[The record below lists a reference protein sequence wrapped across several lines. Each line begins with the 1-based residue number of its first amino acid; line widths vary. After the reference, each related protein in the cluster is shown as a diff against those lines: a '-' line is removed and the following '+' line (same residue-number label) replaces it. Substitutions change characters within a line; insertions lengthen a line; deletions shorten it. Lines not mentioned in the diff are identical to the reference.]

1 MMKTNKEELN
11 NYICIASIGKPRG
24 LKGEFFINSFCEP
37 KDNLLNYSNFFI
49 QDDLIK
55 DFKLEYIKKIN
66 LKMYAKIFGINDL
79 ESIKKFTNL
88 KIFIDKDSLPKIGNN
103 EAYWHELI
111 GMQVIDMETKDLL
124 GVVENLSNFG
134 SNDCLEL
141 VPTKQSV
148 DNNKRLIPFIVD
160 KFISS
165 IDKEES
171 IIFVYWD
178 KSF

>member
-55 DFKLEYIKKIN
+55 DFKIEYIKKIN

-111 GMQVIDMETKDLL
+111 GMQIIDMETKDLH
-124 GVVENLSNFG
+124 GVVENLSNFV
-134 SNDCLEL
+134 STDCLEL
-141 VPTKQSV
+141 GPTQQSV
-148 DNNKRLIPFIVD
+148 DNKNRLIPFIVA

-165 IDKEES
+165 LTNEAS
-171 IIFVYWD
+171 LIF
-178 KSF
+178 

>member
-1 MMKTNKEELN
+1 MKANKEEIN
-11 NYICIASIGKPRG
+11 NRICIASIGKPRG
-24 LKGEFFINSFCEP
+24 LKGEFFINSFCTP
-37 KDNLLNYSNFFI
+37 KDNLLNYSNFYI
-49 QDDLIK
+49 QDNLIE
-55 DFKLEYIKKIN
+55 DFKIEYIKKIN
-66 LKMYAKIFGINDL
+66 LKMYAKIFGINDVD
-79 ESIKKFTNL
+79 SIKKFTNL
-88 KIFIDKDSLPKIGNN
+88 EIFIDKSCLPKIGDK

-111 GMQVIDMETKDLL
+111 GMQVIDIKTKDLL
-124 GVVENLSNFG
+124 GVVENLNNYG

-148 DNNKRLIPFIVD
+148 DNEKRLIPFIVN

-165 IDKEES
+165 IDREES

>member
-1 MMKTNKEELN
+1 MKANKEEFN
-11 NYICIASIGKPRG
+11 NRICIASIGKPRG
-24 LKGEFFINSFCEP
+24 LKGEFFINSFCTP
-37 KDNLLNYSNFFI
+37 KDNLLNYSNFYI
-49 QDDLIK
+49 QDNLIE
-55 DFKLEYIKKIN
+55 DFKIEYIKKIN

>member
-1 MMKTNKEELN
+1 MKVNKEEFN

-24 LKGEFFINSFCEP
+24 LKGEFFINSFCAP

-49 QDDLIK
+49 QDDFIK
-55 DFKLEYIKKIN
+55 DFKIEYIKKIN
-66 LKMYAKIFGINDL
+66 LKMYAKILGINDID
-79 ESIKKFTNL
+79 SIKKFTNL
-88 KIFIDKDSLPKIGNN
+88 QIFINKNTLPEIGDN

-111 GMQVIDMETKDLL
+111 GMQVIDIKTKDIL
-124 GVVENLSNFG
+124 GIVENLNNFG

-141 VPTKQSV
+141 APTKLSI
-148 DNNKRLIPFIVD
+148 DNEKRLIPFIVD

-165 IDKEES
+165 INREES
-171 IIFVYWD
+171 IIFVNWD

>member
-1 MMKTNKEELN
+1 MKANKEEFN
-11 NYICIASIGKPRG
+11 NRICIASIGKPRG
-24 LKGEFFINSFCEP
+24 LKGEFFINSFCTP
-37 KDNLLNYSNFFI
+37 KDNLLNYSNFYI
-49 QDDLIK
+49 QDNLIE
-55 DFKLEYIKKIN
+55 DFKIEYIKKIN

-141 VPTKQSV
+141 VPSKKSI
-148 DNNKRLIPFIVD
+148 DNEKRLIPFIVD

-165 IDKEES
+165 IDREES

>member
-1 MMKTNKEELN
+1 MKTNKEELN

-55 DFKLEYIKKIN
+55 DFKIEYIKKIN

-88 KIFIDKDSLPKIGNN
+88 KIFIDKDSP
-103 EAYWHELI
+103 A
-111 GMQVIDMETKDLL
+111 QD
-124 GVVENLSNFG
+124 
-134 SNDCLEL
+134 
-141 VPTKQSV
+141 
-148 DNNKRLIPFIVD
+148 R
-160 KFISS
+160 
-165 IDKEES
+165 
-171 IIFVYWD
+171 
-178 KSF
+178 

>member
-1 MMKTNKEELN
+1 MKANKEEFN
-11 NYICIASIGKPRG
+11 NRICIASIGKPRG
-24 LKGEFFINSFCEP
+24 LKGEFFINSFCTP
-37 KDNLLNYSNFFI
+37 KDNLLNYSNFYI
-49 QDDLIK
+49 QDNLIE
-55 DFKLEYIKKIN
+55 DFKIEYIKKIN

-141 VPTKQSV
+141 VPTKKSV
-148 DNNKRLIPFIVD
+148 DNEKRLIPFIVD

-165 IDKEES
+165 IDREES

>member
-1 MMKTNKEELN
+1 MMKANKEELN

-55 DFKLEYIKKIN
+55 DFKIEYIKKIN

-88 KIFIDKDSLPKIGNN
+88 KIFIDKDILPKIGNN

-111 GMQVIDMETKDLL
+111 GMQVIDMESKDLL
-124 GVVENLSNFG
+124 GVVENLCNFG

>member
-1 MMKTNKEELN
+1 MKANKEEFN
-11 NYICIASIGKPRG
+11 NRICIASIGKPRG
-24 LKGEFFINSFCEP
+24 LKGEFFINSFCTP
-37 KDNLLNYSNFFI
+37 KDNLLNYSNFYI
-49 QDDLIK
+49 QDNLIE
-55 DFKLEYIKKIN
+55 DFKIEYIKKIN

-88 KIFIDKDSLPKIGNN
+88 KIFIDKDTLPKIGNN

-111 GMQVIDMETKDLL
+111 GMQVIDMESKDLL
-124 GVVENLSNFG
+124 GVVENLCNFG

-141 VPTKQSV
+141 VPTKKSV
-148 DNNKRLIPFIVD
+148 DNEKRLIPFIVD
-160 KFISS
+160 KYISS

>member
-1 MMKTNKEELN
+1 
-11 NYICIASIGKPRG
+11 
-24 LKGEFFINSFCEP
+24 
-37 KDNLLNYSNFFI
+37 
-49 QDDLIK
+49 
-55 DFKLEYIKKIN
+55 
-66 LKMYAKIFGINDL
+66 
-79 ESIKKFTNL
+79 
-88 KIFIDKDSLPKIGNN
+88 
-103 EAYWHELI
+103 
-111 GMQVIDMETKDLL
+111 MQVIDMESKDLL

>member
-1 MMKTNKEELN
+1 MKTNKEELN

-55 DFKLEYIKKIN
+55 DFKIEYIKKIN

-88 KIFIDKDSLPKIGNN
+88 KIFIDKDILPKIDSN

-111 GMQVIDMETKDLL
+111 GMQVIDMESKDLL

>member
-55 DFKLEYIKKIN
+55 DFKIEYIKKIN
-66 LKMYAKIFGINDL
+66 LKMCAKIFGINDL

-124 GVVENLSNFG
+124 GVVENLCNFG

>member
-1 MMKTNKEELN
+1 MKANKEELN

-24 LKGEFFINSFCEP
+24 LKGEFFINSFCAP

-49 QDDLIK
+49 QDDLI
-55 DFKLEYIKKIN
+55 
-66 LKMYAKIFGINDL
+66 NDV

-88 KIFIDKDSLPKIGNN
+88 EIFIDKGSLPKIGYK

-111 GMQVIDMETKDLL
+111 GMQVIDMKTKDLL

>member
-55 DFKLEYIKKIN
+55 DFKIEYIEKIN
-66 LKMYAKIFGINDL
+66 LKMCAKIFGINDL

-111 GMQVIDMETKDLL
+111 GMQVINIETKDLL